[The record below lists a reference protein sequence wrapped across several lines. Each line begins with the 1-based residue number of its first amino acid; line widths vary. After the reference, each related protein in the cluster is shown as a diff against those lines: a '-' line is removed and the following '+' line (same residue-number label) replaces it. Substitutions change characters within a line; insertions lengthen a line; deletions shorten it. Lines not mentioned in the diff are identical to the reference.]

1 MIPFPV
7 LFASRLLLRQL
18 EETDDKAIF
27 SLRSD
32 DRVNRF
38 LDRKKPTA
46 IEEASTFIHQIN
58 ASIAE
63 NNSLYWAITLK
74 EKHTLIGTI
83 CLWNYSPDRKTAE
96 LGYELSPEQQG
107 KGLMQEAL
115 QAVTRYAFEKA
126 GFTTLEAYTHKDNLA
141 STRLLLKQGFTYMPD
156 RVENENENHV
166 IYALSNSQQH

>member
-7 LFASRLLLRQL
+7 LSSSRLLLRQL

-46 IEEASTFIHQIN
+46 IEEACTFIHKIN

-83 CLWNYSPDRKTAE
+83 CLWNYSPDRKSAE

-115 QAVTRYAFEKA
+115 QEVTRYTFEKA
-126 GFTTLEAYTHKDNLA
+126 GFTTLEAYTHQDNLA
-141 STRLLLKQGFTYMPD
+141 STRLLLKQGFILLED
-156 RVENENENHV
+156 RKDPENENHLV
-166 IYALSNSQQH
+166 YSLCKS